1 MRHQIRVGLNKQIG
15 KALLV
20 AGDGYYVAAI
30 KAAKKNVNVALCY
43 YEGIIHRGPFNVS
56 DERVR
61 WALHSVKVS
70 GSNGNQL
77 VKVSFGPT

>member
-1 MRHQIRVGLNKQIG
+1 
-15 KALLV
+15 LLE
-20 AGDGYYVAAI
+20 AGNSDYVIATNAT
-30 KAAKKNVNVALCY
+30 KKNVNVTLCY
-43 YEGIIHRGPFNVS
+43 YEGTIHRGPFNVS

-61 WALHSVKVS
+61 WTLHSVKIS